1 MMGFAFWSGLRIS
14 DLIALA
20 WEDTDLKSGTVKFCR
35 ARVNGSY
42 KQTKTKR
49 STHEVELI
57 DPVTQ
62 ELLVQRPF
70 TKRQNARRLK
80 IMSRENKKTPSEDA
94 FGLAQFVL
102 EGLGVAE
109 KLGQKWSHACREI

>member
-20 WEDTDLKSGTVKFCR
+20 WEDTDLKSGTVKVCR
-35 ARVNGSY
+35 ARVNGCY

-49 STHEVELI
+49 STREVELI
-57 DPVTQ
+57 DPVIQ

-70 TKRQNARRLK
+70 TKRLNARRLN
-80 IMSRENKKTPSEDA
+80 IMSRENKKTPSEDVP
-94 FGLAQFVL
+94 GLAQFVS
-102 EGLGVAE
+102 EGLRFAE
-109 KLGQKWSHACREI
+109 N